1 MFEINFDEKLKNTRT
16 DSLLIIQRLL
26 REYLGI
32 DIIQ

>member
-1 MFEINFDEKLKNTRT
+1 MFEINLDEKLKNTRT
-16 DSLLIIQRLL
+16 DSLLTIQRLL